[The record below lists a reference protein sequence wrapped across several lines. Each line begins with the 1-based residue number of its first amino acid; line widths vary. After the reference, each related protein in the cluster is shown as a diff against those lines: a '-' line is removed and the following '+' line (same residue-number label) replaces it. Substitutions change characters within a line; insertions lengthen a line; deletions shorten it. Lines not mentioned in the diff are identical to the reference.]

1 MNKVTQFILIFSL
14 LFSSIA
20 IAQDKLNFSGQVRPR
35 FEYSNRTFD
44 SNTGANTYTFL
55 RTILSAEFT
64 PSKTFSG
71 FIQIQ
76 DSRRFGDEPTTLSDT
91 KNIDLHQAYFKLG
104 RLFGSPIDWR
114 AGRMEVNYGD
124 QRIVGAV
131 GWHNVGRSFDGSMFT
146 FINKSQ
152 QYDLFVYR
160 IAESTLPG
168 DSLDAFFTGIY
179 TQFKVAGVHSIQ
191 PFVMWD
197 TKIATDNSRFTLGAY
212 LKGSFGNFNYKSDL
226 AYQTGSTLKD
236 STKLDVGSYMVTAD
250 LGYTFKAK
258 TKPKLVAGAA
268 YLSGDDNSTDDK
280 YGVFNTLFATNHKF
294 YGYMD
299 YFLNI
304 PLNTY
309 DKGLIDIYGKF
320 GLWAAKKLWLNL
332 DYHLFNS
339 AADYTLISGETSNSF
354 GSEIDFTLLYK
365 YTKKLSFVLGLST
378 FSPGD
383 IFKEKRGEDSS
394 TWGYLMVIA
403 NFN

>member
-1 MNKVTQFILIFSL
+1 
-14 LFSSIA
+14 
-20 IAQDKLNFSGQVRPR
+20 
-35 FEYSNRTFD
+35 
-44 SNTGANTYTFL
+44 
-55 RTILSAEFT
+55 
-64 PSKTFSG
+64 
-71 FIQIQ
+71 
-76 DSRRFGDEPTTLSDT
+76 
-91 KNIDLHQAYFKLG
+91 
-104 RLFGSPIDWR
+104 
-114 AGRMEVNYGD
+114 
-124 QRIVGAV
+124 
-131 GWHNVGRSFDGSMFT
+131 
-146 FINKSQ
+146 
-152 QYDLFVYR
+152 
-160 IAESTLPG
+160 
-168 DSLDAFFTGIY
+168 
-179 TQFKVAGVHSIQ
+179 
-191 PFVMWD
+191 
-197 TKIATDNSRFTLGAY
+197 RFTLGAY